1 MKREI
6 EFTEAEIELLDDLI
20 GRALTRQGIA
30 QRYRGHEALV
40 YSITDKVT
48 QAKGPDPVWEYLA
61 AAPF

>member
-1 MKREI
+1 MTKEI

-30 QRYRGHEALV
+30 QRYRGNEAVV

-48 QAKGPDPVWEYLA
+48 QAKGSDPVWEYLA